1 MRRMIA
7 RLRRVGRTAR
17 AALAGFAGFGAVAA
31 LTTVSGTL
39 PVAHAVAQTTSGAR
53 AEESRTLALAIQL
66 ERQGQPGE
74 AERALIELLGTQPT
88 ASQALAMLARLTEAR
103 GAPDVVLPFA
113 EVAADAAS
121 YEQAAIHQV
130 YVRAL
135 AASGRAE
142 RALAEAREWVR
153 VRPSDLSGYAEL
165 SNTYA
170 TLGRHDEAVGTLL
183 DARERTGDDDL
194 FAQELAVLHETAG
207 QTEAAAR
214 EWLRVLAW
222 GEAGVSTVEAHLR
235 TPGVERERVVDAI
248 ELVLEGAPVGMGA
261 LRGGLDLVLRLGR
274 AETARR
280 LAERVAER
288 APAET
293 RRQVLRK
300 YFTDARE
307 AGQAADARW
316 AAARLAADAIDAR
329 ERMEWEAVEASIA
342 LELGDRADARTA
354 FERIL
359 AAAPEGSDT
368 RRLAINSLVVLR
380 ADDDDGAAEALIE
393 RHAAEYPRE
402 DAELADLAIRL
413 SQARVRRGDVGG
425 ARRALALGPRQPS
438 DASTASRLE
447 AQRGHL
453 ALFRGRVS
461 EARRHL
467 ETAGAIPGGDPGQRT
482 EILLLLDLF
491 SRADS
496 ADIAR
501 LGRGIFALR
510 SDGDP
515 EVLEES
521 ARRWAAAGAAAR
533 TPGAQAAAGLMRM
546 AAGALAH
553 DGFAEEA
560 TAIRRALV
568 ESFPET
574 PEATGA
580 MMALARAELPD
591 RPDAARAWLRQ
602 LIVEHPGSALAP
614 VARRLL
620 SEIEGRVPSGGAP
633 ENSER
638 RL

>member
-1 MRRMIA
+1 MK
-7 RLRRVGRTAR
+7 RVIRP
-17 AALAGFAGFGAVAA
+17 ALAAVAV
-31 LTTVSGTL
+31 LTAVSGAM
-39 PVAHAVAQTTSGAR
+39 PAAHAVAQTTSGAR

-66 ERQGQPGE
+66 ERSGQPGE

-113 EVAADAAS
+113 ETAADAAP
-121 YEQAAIHQV
+121 YEQTAIHQV

-135 AASGRAE
+135 AASGMSE
-142 RALAEAREWVR
+142 RALAAAREWVEA
-153 VRPSDLSGYAEL
+153 RPSDVSGYAEL

-183 DARERTGDDDL
+183 DARERTDDDDL
-194 FAQELAVLHETAG
+194 FAQELAVLHESAG
-207 QTEAAAR
+207 QSEAAAR

-222 GEAGVSTVEAHLR
+222 GEAGVSAVEAHLR
-235 TPGVERERVVDAI
+235 TPGVDRERVVDAI
-248 ELVLEGAPVGMGA
+248 ELVLEGTPVGFGA

-274 AETARR
+274 ADTARR
-280 LAERVAER
+280 LAERVVER
-288 APAET
+288 APPET

-300 YFTDARE
+300 YYADARE
-307 AGQAADARW
+307 AGYAEDARW
-316 AAARLAADAIDAR
+316 AAARLAEAAADAG
-329 ERMEWEAVEASIA
+329 ERLQWEAVEASIA
-342 LELGDRADARTA
+342 LELGDRVHARTA

-359 AAAPEGSDT
+359 SAAPEGSDT

-380 ADDDDGAAEALIE
+380 VDEDDDAAEELIE

-402 DAELADLAIRL
+402 DAALADLAIRL
-413 SQARVRRGDVGG
+413 SQARVRRGDIG
-425 ARRALALGPRQPS
+425 AAQRALALGPRQPS

-461 EARRHL
+461 EAREHL
-467 ETAGAIPGGDPGQRT
+467 ETAGTIPGGDPGQRT
-482 EILLLLDLF
+482 EILLLLDVF

-496 ADIAR
+496 AEIAR

-510 SDGDP
+510 SDDDP
-515 EVLEES
+515 GALAES
-521 ARRWAAAGAAAR
+521 ARRWAASGAAAG
-533 TPGAQAAAGLMRM
+533 TPGAQAAAGLMRL

-553 DGFAEEA
+553 DDFADEA
-560 TAIRRALV
+560 TEVRRALV
-568 ESFPET
+568 EAYPET

-580 MMALARAELPD
+580 LMALARAELPE
-591 RPDAARAWLRQ
+591 RPDAARAWLRK

-620 SEIEGRVPSGGAP
+620 SEIEGRVPSAGAP
-633 ENSER
+633 ENPER
-638 RL
+638 SL

>member
-1 MRRMIA
+1 MRRVA
-7 RLRRVGRTAR
+7 RLGRRTVTAVATL
-17 AALAGFAGFGAVAA
+17 AAVAGFTA
-31 LTTVSGTL
+31 VSGAL
-39 PVAHAVAQTTSGAR
+39 PAAHAAAQSTSGAR

-66 ERQGQPGE
+66 ERSGQPGE

-113 EVAADAAS
+113 EAAADAAP
-121 YEQAAIHQV
+121 YEQGAIHQV
-130 YVRAL
+130 YIRAL
-135 AASGRAE
+135 AASGMSE
-142 RALAEAREWVR
+142 QALATARKWVET
-153 VRPSDLSGYAEL
+153 RPSDISGYAEL

-170 TLGRHDEAVGTLL
+170 TLGRHDEAVATLL
-183 DARERTGDDDL
+183 DARERADDDDL
-194 FAQELAVLHETAG
+194 FAQELAVLHESVG
-207 QTEAAAR
+207 QSEAAAR

-222 GEAGVSTVEAHLR
+222 GEAGVSAVEAHLR
-235 TPGVERERVVDAI
+235 TPGVERERVVDSI
-248 ELVLEGAPVGMGA
+248 ELVLQGTPVGIGA
-261 LRGGLDLVLRLGR
+261 LRGGVDLVLRLGR
-274 AETARR
+274 AETGRR
-280 LAERVAER
+280 LAERVVER

-300 YFTDARE
+300 YYSDARE
-307 AGQAADARW
+307 AGYAADARW
-316 AAARLAADAIDAR
+316 AAARLAADAADAR
-329 ERMEWEAVEASIA
+329 ERLQWEAVEASIA
-342 LELGDRADARTA
+342 LELGDRAHARTT

-359 AAAPEGSDT
+359 SAAPEGSDT

-380 ADDDDGAAEALIE
+380 AEEDDDAAEELIE

-413 SQARVRRGDVGG
+413 SQARVRRGDIG
-425 ARRALALGPRQPS
+425 AAQRALTLGPRQPS

-461 EARRHL
+461 EAREHL
-467 ETAGAIPGGDPGQRT
+467 ETAGTIPGGDPGQRT
-482 EILLLLDLF
+482 EILLLLDVF

-496 ADIAR
+496 AEIAR

-510 SDGDP
+510 SGGDP
-515 EVLEES
+515 DALADA
-521 ARRWAAAGAAAR
+521 ARRWAASGEAAG

-560 TAIRRALV
+560 AEVRRALV
-568 ESFPET
+568 EAFPET

-580 MMALARAELPD
+580 LMALARSELPD
-591 RPDAARAWLRQ
+591 RPDAARAWLRK

-620 SEIEGRVPSGGAP
+620 SEIEGRVPPGGPP
-633 ENSER
+633 ENAER
-638 RL
+638 SL

>member
-1 MRRMIA
+1 MRRIA
-7 RLRRVGRTAR
+7 RLGGTVSAVVTVVAAVAGLTAVS
-17 AALAGFAGFGAVAA
+17 AALPA
-31 LTTVSGTL
+31 
-39 PVAHAVAQTTSGAR
+39 AHAAAQTTSGAR

-66 ERQGQPGE
+66 ERSGQPGE

-113 EVAADAAS
+113 EVAADAAP

-135 AASGRAE
+135 AASGMSE
-142 RALAEAREWVR
+142 RALATAREWVEA
-153 VRPSDLSGYAEL
+153 RPSDVSGYAEL

-170 TLGRHDEAVGTLL
+170 TLGRHDEAVGALL
-183 DARERTGDDDL
+183 DARERIDDDDL
-194 FAQELAVLHETAG
+194 FAQELAVLHESAG
-207 QTEAAAR
+207 QSESAAR

-222 GEAGVSTVEAHLR
+222 GEAGVSAVEAHLR
-235 TPGVERERVVDAI
+235 TPGVDRERVVDAI
-248 ELVLEGAPVGMGA
+248 ELVLEGTPVGIGA

-280 LAERVAER
+280 LAERVVER

-300 YFTDARE
+300 YYADARE
-307 AGQAADARW
+307 AGYAEDARW
-316 AAARLAADAIDAR
+316 AAARLASDATDAR
-329 ERMEWEAVEASIA
+329 ERLQWEAVEASIA
-342 LELGDRADARTA
+342 LELGDRDHARAA

-359 AAAPEGSDT
+359 SAAPEGSDT

-380 ADDDDGAAEALIE
+380 ADEDDGAAERLIE

-413 SQARVRRGDVGG
+413 SQARVRRGDVG
-425 ARRALALGPRQPS
+425 AAQRALALGPRQPS
-438 DASTASRLE
+438 DASTAARLE

-461 EARRHL
+461 QAREHL
-467 ETAGAIPGGDPGQRT
+467 ETAGTIPGGDPGQRT
-482 EILLLLDLF
+482 EILLLLDVF

-515 EVLEES
+515 GALTES
-521 ARRWAAAGAAAR
+521 ARAWAASGAAAG

-560 TAIRRALV
+560 TEVRRALV
-568 ESFPET
+568 EAFPET

-580 MMALARAELPD
+580 LMALARAELPD
-591 RPDAARAWLRQ
+591 RPDAARAWLRK

-620 SEIEGRVPSGGAP
+620 SEIEGRVPPGGSP
-633 ENSER
+633 EISER
-638 RL
+638 SL